1 MKMTRFTVVVLSL
14 IVISLSS
21 PTPEAGLWMFV
32 GLSAARID
40 PETCAG
46 MWLFDEGKGDTAK
59 DSSGNKNDGTIKN
72 GPKWVEGKFGK
83 ALPFDGGATYVDC
96 GNEASLALTKEL
108 TVLAWVQFDGLD
120 YKNST
125 GKLLTIAAKGYPDAL
140 APHAGWW
147 FSYDNRNNGQGFP
160 YTCFGNKNGGWA
172 GGGNNF
178 SGYNFVFDK
187 DKWYHLSITVEQSI
201 AALYIDGTQLG
212 ADKPLVNLV
221 LSDTG
226 RNLTIGSAGTSWYF
240 DGILDEVAVFNVALS
255 ENEIGSVMTNGLEKA
270 TGMTA
275 VSPKG
280 KLTTTWGD
288 IKQ

>member
-1 MKMTRFTVVVLSL
+1 MEVTKMTRFTIV
-14 IVISLSS
+14 VISFISLMFTSLSY
-21 PTPEAGLWMFV
+21 
-32 GLSAARID
+32 ARID
-40 PETCAG
+40 PKTITG
-46 MWLFDEGKGDTAK
+46 MWLFDEGKGNAAK
-59 DSSGNKNDGTIKN
+59 DSSENGNDGKLMS
-72 GPKWVEGKFGK
+72 GPKWVNGKFGE
-83 ALPFDGGATYVDC
+83 ALEFNGATTYVDC
-96 GNEASLALTKEL
+96 GNGASLDLTKAI

-120 YKNST
+120 YKNSA

-147 FSYDNRNNGQGFP
+147 FSYDNRNNRKSFP
-160 YTCFGNKNGGWA
+160 YTCFGNKKGGWA

-178 SGYNFVFDK
+178 SGYEFVFD
-187 DKWYHLSITVEQSI
+187 DGKWYHLAITVGKSI

-221 LSDTG
+221 LSDIS

-240 DGILDEVAVFNVALS
+240 NGIIDEVAVFNVALS
-255 ENEIGSVMTNGLEKA
+255 ENDIGSIMTKGLEEA

-275 VSPKG
+275 VSPSG